1 MYAWKEVEYSI
12 PLGMIFRKMYCH
24 KCGEKLIKNKYVRI
38 ILKDDPK
45 YKIYKRGRFGEG
57 KVTQYKYNYKCPKC
71 FYNIEYKEQ
80 KRIAKIQKQNNS
92 FVLTNDQLKA
102 LEKV

>member
-1 MYAWKEVEYSI
+1 MYMWKEVEHSI
-12 PLGMIFRKMYCH
+12 PFGMIFRKMYCH

-45 YKIYKRGRFGEG
+45 YKVYKRGRFGEG

-71 FYNIEYKEQ
+71 YHIIEYKEQ
-80 KRIAKIQKQNNS
+80 VKISKIQKQNNS
-92 FVLTNDQLKA
+92 FVLTNDQLNA
-102 LEKV
+102 LN